1 MKKILLIYPP
11 FWVQYCPHIALPL
24 LSAQLRAHGF
34 NSEVMDLN
42 IDFYSSL
49 SAPDFIELL
58 LYKIKTKMPLQ
69 FDTFKMLSG
78 HLIKHKDSPQTAEIL
93 KKMLETAFSSDIY
106 QIPYQKL
113 NYEGIKDF
121 ILDKENNFFLYYFEK
136 ILENITSKQADCIG
150 IGITSDSQFA
160 AGLTLAH
167 ILKKEGKGHILLGGN
182 YINRI
187 KDGIKKYPNF
197 FDFYA
202 DSILYGECET
212 AVIDFARYINN
223 EAPAESVPN
232 LIYKNAGA
240 VIENKP
246 AEPYKLSEIYPP
258 DYSSLDLRKYHALP
272 LTISRGCYWRKCSF
286 CDMAYSNTYSI
297 KPVNAVIEELKQNR
311 LKYGMSFYEII
322 DESVP
327 PKYLEKFSEAV
338 IKNNLNINFK
348 MFARFEKEFKNPA
361 VLNKAYQ
368 AGLREIEW
376 GLESANKRVLKLI
389 NKGID
394 LNDAA
399 KILEISNKAGIH
411 NQIDIFF
418 GFPSETFEEAMDTI
432 KFAQKNRKNIK
443 SCSFGE
449 FGLGRH
455 CKIAEE
461 PEKYGVKIHEHQLD
475 FSHALGFQTKS
486 LSADEKNKLYSA
498 VNKLFYR

>member
-1 MKKILLIYPP
+1 
-11 FWVQYCPHIALPL
+11 
-24 LSAQLRAHGF
+24 
-34 NSEVMDLN
+34 MDLN

-49 SAPDFIELL
+49 LTSDFISLL
-58 LYKIKTKMPLQ
+58 LSKIEKKAPSQ
-69 FDTFKMLSG
+69 FNTFKMLSE
-78 HLIKHKDSPQTAEIL
+78 HLNKNSNTPQAADIL
-93 KKMLETAFSSDIY
+93 RKMLETAFSPDIY

-121 ILDKENNFFLYYFEK
+121 ILDRENNFFLYYFEK

-167 ILKKEGKGHILLGGN
+167 ILKSRGAGHILLGGN

-187 KDGIKKYPNF
+187 KDGIKKYPEF

-202 DSILYGECET
+202 GSILYGECET

-223 EAPAESVPN
+223 ETQIESVPN
-232 LIYKNAGA
+232 LMYKKNGA

-246 AEPYKLSEIYPP
+246 AEPAKLSDIYPP

-297 KPVNAVIEELKQNR
+297 KPVNAVIEELKENR

-361 VLNKAYQ
+361 ILKKAYQ

-376 GLESANKRVLKLI
+376 GLESGNKRILKLI

-399 KILEISNKAGIH
+399 KILEISNKAGIY

-432 KFAQKNRKNIK
+432 KFAQTNRRNIK
-443 SCSFGE
+443 SCSCGE

-455 CKIAEE
+455 CRIAKE

-486 LSADEKNKLYSA
+486 LSSDEKNRLYAA